1 MSITN
6 SPADPDTKVEQPMP
20 AIIDYQHLAGD
31 LPRALSAVSARTPG
45 DGFPRRLR
53 ILIDLRAS
61 QLNGCRFCQDLHTKE
76 AIAEGESIVRI
87 QALAAWRSHD
97 RFTPAECAALNWT
110 ELLTRGEQDERKR
123 DDALALLYPHFAEQ
137 AICRLT
143 FAIALI
149 NAWNR
154 VGVAFH
160 RHAHTNPD
168 PGQHLHLS
176 DGGRPPSLK

>member
-1 MSITN
+1 MS
-6 SPADPDTKVEQPMP
+6 SPADIDTKVGNHMQ

-31 LPRALSAVSARTPG
+31 LPRALSAVSARLPS
-45 DGFPRRLR
+45 DGFPRLLR

-97 RFTPAECAALNWT
+97 RFTPAERAALNWT
-110 ELLTRGEQDERKR
+110 EMLTRGEPDERKR
-123 DDALALLYPHFAEQ
+123 DDALALLYPHFAEH

-143 FAIALI
+143 FAIAII

-154 VGVAFH
+154 VGVAFY
-160 RHAHTNPD
+160 RHGQTNPD
-168 PGQHLHLS
+168 SGQHLHLS
-176 DGGRPPSLK
+176 DGGRPRSLK